1 MQKIIILI
9 FAFLSACYYI
19 FFLPENISFVV
30 TMFFK
35 ALPIMCFLLLA
46 LLSNPTPEKMWI
58 PVALFTCA
66 IGDVTLHWFIV
77 GLSFF
82 LLGHIFYIV
91 AFTKTRRISPPK
103 TAMLILL
110 ALGIIMAAWVA
121 GNVFKSGNYI
131 LTVAILCYIG
141 VILTMALSAI
151 QTKNKII
158 ISGAILFL
166 LSDSILALNMFV
178 ADIKYS
184 SILIMT
190 TYYSAQCLFALSVS
204 KHSVNR
210 NKMLE

>member
-1 MQKIIILI
+1 MQKTIILLL
-9 FAFLSACYYI
+9 AFLSACYYI
-19 FFLPENISFVV
+19 FFLPENTSFIIA
-30 TMFFK
+30 MFVK
-35 ALPIMCFLLLA
+35 ALPILCFLLLV
-46 LLSNPTPEKMWI
+46 LLSNPTREQLWI
-58 PVALFTCA
+58 AIALFTCA

-77 GLSFF
+77 GLVFF
-82 LLGHIFYIV
+82 LFGHIFYIV
-91 AFTKTRRISPPK
+91 AFTRIRKVPPPK
-103 TAMLILL
+103 TAMLLLL
-110 ALGIIMAAWVA
+110 ALGIVMAAWVG
-121 GNVFKSGNYI
+121 GNVFKSGNYV
-131 LTVAILCYIG
+131 LTVAILCYIA

-178 ADIKYS
+178 ADIKHS